1 MASNPAPGLQ
11 YISDI
16 ANATTLTDSRAFN
29 AFCVEELQ
37 TAKTFIQKNL
47 PYITLD
53 TVLFHAYFV
62 LEYRIDHTQVS
73 INDKLIETAFDFLD
87 TFVPA
92 YTQAFRNN
100 EKNCLHRCLSLFVY
114 RAYITPSCISY
125 LDNGEKLR
133 MPKTLSENALLAIL
147 KCLQSLLSVVD
158 AETLSSFL
166 TLLTTPAEE
175 KDVARWATTSFLPVL
190 SSSPSLQ
197 YLQSTQ
203 FRSPFTILFFDLNNL
218 LSHASHEIVYRT
230 LCCIELLLLTTGDHH
245 ILPAIPSLLS
255 TLSIQVRVDSLMT
268 WRERTL
274 ILLLFGH
281 TLSLLPA
288 NSVSKTPSVSEVV
301 SNWFLQCS
309 TTSTQNEN
317 ETPPIPTQ
325 NENETLPAFQTRRV
339 LSELPQ
345 RVPPLLA
352 NLLDCCAA
360 PPHPNVQLA
369 LLHGCFLLLPAATR
383 FFDRSVT
390 PCCDALIH
398 ALYHPSVLV
407 RRTAHTLSQAIFH
420 TLSGSPEGR
429 HVLVAHLASL
439 LVSLPSSLCLQRERD
454 GLRSIRTVRGYFAML
469 AAPLT
474 EVLTLQDDS
483 FTQLR
488 SFYDTLKQC
497 LQIDSI
503 STVAVAVDSSVE
515 LSANASA
522 DLAESTTSSS
532 SELTTDSPTAT
543 SPKEMTTP
551 RLYRITHHFLSEA
564 EAAELL
570 ACLTE
575 VFVHCGEMHAEL
587 CLWLLADC
595 LDGSAEAALLL
606 PVLLRRDNSA
616 VHEVVSSLLEFL
628 HRTTQPPNARLLLRT
643 LTGIIIAIGAVT
655 TYQSSL
661 LYSLFFY
668 RSLDPHDGLITHAL
682 LRLCRHYQ
690 LDSIEAL
697 AARNSDYLMDA
708 VLIQLRVATT
718 LRSNAVEDQL
728 SFLAAVWRDKTAV
741 DPHDPSLF
749 PFAQDSVQICTGL
762 LASKPLH
769 VLQVLVPIVGL
780 LLHSVPNQKQETP
793 SLVDRFFKR
802 REFRY
807 EEETPSQEVSL
818 LQQILSQ
825 VKFYLS
831 SPDRRV
837 QNAIL
842 TMVSHSLQSR
852 VIPNAF
858 PFFSP
863 FLPFMISLLQS
874 PNSPL
879 FLPSLECS
887 LAICSLDSV
896 ACQEKVTTILWPA
909 VRNALEDCDDWRR
922 ELGNA
927 EQAARLRVGVM
938 RAVCASYR
946 DSDLFESVSEEMVDW
961 LEAHL
966 QFALCECHHDNND
979 NDTPSTNTLYY
990 AWLHAICRYNLS
1002 YRSWMLETHLNPPL
1016 QASRNAFM
1024 QSVLSPVWDKHDNK
1038 RSAESRP
1045 EPGSRCGSCRSSR
1058 SPAGRTSDSCSCSR
1072 ASSTP
1077 LRPSARASSRTPPH
1091 YRSTSDPPS
1100 RSASSN
1106 PPSAARAGGSRT
1118 GPSTRSS
1125 ATTGRSGS
1133 PTGGRKC
1140 CLRFSPPRRAHCRGR
1155 R

>member
-1 MASNPAPGLQ
+1 
-11 YISDI
+11 
-16 ANATTLTDSRAFN
+16 
-29 AFCVEELQ
+29 
-37 TAKTFIQKNL
+37 
-47 PYITLD
+47 
-53 TVLFHAYFV
+53 
-62 LEYRIDHTQVS
+62 
-73 INDKLIETAFDFLD
+73 
-87 TFVPA
+87 
-92 YTQAFRNN
+92 
-100 EKNCLHRCLSLFVY
+100 
-114 RAYITPSCISY
+114 
-125 LDNGEKLR
+125 

-147 KCLQSLLSVVD
+147 KCLQSLLSVLD
-158 AETLSSFL
+158 AEAISSFL

-190 SSSPSLQ
+190 PSSPSLQ

-255 TLSIQVRVDSLMT
+255 ALSIQVRVDSLMT

-309 TTSTQNEN
+309 TTSTQGEN
-317 ETPPIPTQ
+317 EAPPIPTQ
-325 NENETLPAFQTRRV
+325 GENEAPPIPTQGEKEAPPIPTQGEKEAPTIPTQGEKEAPTIPTQGENEAPPIPTQGENEAPTIPTQGENEAPTIPTQGEKETLPAFQTRRV

-360 PPHPNVQLA
+360 APHPNVQLA

-398 ALYHPSVLV
+398 ALYHTSVLV

-429 HVLVAHLASL
+429 HVLLTHLASL
-439 LVSLPSSLCLQRERD
+439 LVALPSSLCLQRERD

-522 DLAESTTSSS
+522 DLAGSTTSSS
-532 SELTTDSPTAT
+532 SELTTDSPSD

-564 EAAELL
+564 EATELL

-762 LASKPLH
+762 LA
-769 VLQVLVPIVGL
+769 
-780 LLHSVPNQKQETP
+780 
-793 SLVDRFFKR
+793 
-802 REFRY
+802 
-807 EEETPSQEVSL
+807 
-818 LQQILSQ
+818 
-825 VKFYLS
+825 
-831 SPDRRV
+831 
-837 QNAIL
+837 
-842 TMVSHSLQSR
+842 
-852 VIPNAF
+852 
-858 PFFSP
+858 
-863 FLPFMISLLQS
+863 
-874 PNSPL
+874 
-879 FLPSLECS
+879 
-887 LAICSLDSV
+887 
-896 ACQEKVTTILWPA
+896 
-909 VRNALEDCDDWRR
+909 
-922 ELGNA
+922 
-927 EQAARLRVGVM
+927 
-938 RAVCASYR
+938 
-946 DSDLFESVSEEMVDW
+946 
-961 LEAHL
+961 
-966 QFALCECHHDNND
+966 
-979 NDTPSTNTLYY
+979 
-990 AWLHAICRYNLS
+990 
-1002 YRSWMLETHLNPPL
+1002 
-1016 QASRNAFM
+1016 
-1024 QSVLSPVWDKHDNK
+1024 
-1038 RSAESRP
+1038 
-1045 EPGSRCGSCRSSR
+1045 
-1058 SPAGRTSDSCSCSR
+1058 
-1072 ASSTP
+1072 
-1077 LRPSARASSRTPPH
+1077 
-1091 YRSTSDPPS
+1091 
-1100 RSASSN
+1100 
-1106 PPSAARAGGSRT
+1106 
-1118 GPSTRSS
+1118 
-1125 ATTGRSGS
+1125 
-1133 PTGGRKC
+1133 
-1140 CLRFSPPRRAHCRGR
+1140 
-1155 R
+1155 

>member
-1 MASNPAPGLQ
+1 
-11 YISDI
+11 
-16 ANATTLTDSRAFN
+16 
-29 AFCVEELQ
+29 
-37 TAKTFIQKNL
+37 
-47 PYITLD
+47 
-53 TVLFHAYFV
+53 
-62 LEYRIDHTQVS
+62 
-73 INDKLIETAFDFLD
+73 
-87 TFVPA
+87 
-92 YTQAFRNN
+92 
-100 EKNCLHRCLSLFVY
+100 
-114 RAYITPSCISY
+114 
-125 LDNGEKLR
+125 

-147 KCLQSLLSVVD
+147 KCLQSLLSVLD
-158 AETLSSFL
+158 AEAISSFL

-190 SSSPSLQ
+190 PSSPSLQ

-309 TTSTQNEN
+309 TTSTQGEN
-317 ETPPIPTQ
+317 EAPPIPTQGEKETLPIPTQ
-325 NENETLPAFQTRRV
+325 NEKKTLPAFQTRRV

-360 PPHPNVQLA
+360 APHPNVQLA

-398 ALYHPSVLV
+398 ALYHTSVLV

-488 SFYDTLKQC
+488 SFYDTIKQC

-503 STVAVAVDSSVE
+503 STVAIAIDPTVE

-532 SELTTDSPTAT
+532 SELTTAT
-543 SPKEMTTP
+543 SPREMTTP

-668 RSLDPHDGLITHAL
+668 RSLDPHDGLITYAL
-682 LRLCRHYQ
+682 LLLCRHYQ

-802 REFRY
+802 REFHY

-863 FLPFMISLLQS
+863 FLPFMTSLLQS

-927 EQAARLRVGVM
+927 EQAVRLRVGVM

-966 QFALCECHHDNND
+966 QFALCKCDCQHNYQINCDDDN
-979 NDTPSTNTLYY
+979 STNLTEGNLYY

-1002 YRSWMLETHLNPPL
+1002 YRSWMLETRLSPPL

-1024 QSVLSPVWDKHDNK
+1024 QSVLSPVCDKHGNK

-1077 LRPSARASSRTPPH
+1077 RRPSARASSRTPPH
-1091 YRSTSDPPS
+1091 CRSTSDPPS
-1100 RSASSN
+1100 RSVSSN

-1140 CLRFSPPRRAHCRGR
+1140 CLRFSPRRRAHCRGR

>member
-1 MASNPAPGLQ
+1 
-11 YISDI
+11 
-16 ANATTLTDSRAFN
+16 
-29 AFCVEELQ
+29 
-37 TAKTFIQKNL
+37 
-47 PYITLD
+47 
-53 TVLFHAYFV
+53 
-62 LEYRIDHTQVS
+62 
-73 INDKLIETAFDFLD
+73 
-87 TFVPA
+87 
-92 YTQAFRNN
+92 
-100 EKNCLHRCLSLFVY
+100 
-114 RAYITPSCISY
+114 
-125 LDNGEKLR
+125 

-147 KCLQSLLSVVD
+147 KCLQSLLSVLD
-158 AETLSSFL
+158 AEAISSFL

-190 SSSPSLQ
+190 PSSPSLQ

-317 ETPPIPTQ
+317 EAPTIPTQ
-325 NENETLPAFQTRRV
+325 GEKKTLPAFQTRRV

-360 PPHPNVQLA
+360 APHPNVQLA
-369 LLHGCFLLLPAATR
+369 LLHGCFLLLPAATH

-532 SELTTDSPTAT
+532 PELTTDSPSD
-543 SPKEMTTP
+543 SPRETTP
-551 RLYRITHHFLSEA
+551 SRLYRITHHFLSEA

-966 QFALCECHHDNND
+966 QFALCECCECDCHHDNNN

-1002 YRSWMLETHLNPPL
+1002 YRSWMLETRLNPPL

-1024 QSVLSPVWDKHDNK
+1024 QSVLSPVCDKHGNK

-1058 SPAGRTSDSCSCSR
+1058 SPAGRTSDSCSCSH

-1155 R
+1155 W